1 MKSMKIE
8 QYLKKCAA
16 KFDHVTAHFSS
27 LLTSQKEKNKL
38 LWLKCLLNVIIKHQ
52 LSFFGGVVR
61 LPPYKNERHQLVTFT
76 DGSDMYIH
84 FKVLYIAVMLG
95 IVQKRRINHANDVH
109 LFDYYL
115 FLCYHSI
122 LYLNFLNIDLLVV
135 SKNKTKSLSP
145 LIENHHF
152 YSNSC

>member
-1 MKSMKIE
+1 MGCD
-8 QYLKKCAA
+8 CAFF
-16 KFDHVTAHFSS
+16 K
-27 LLTSQKEKNKL
+27 LTYFPKKEKNGV

-95 IVQKRRINHANDVH
+95 IVQKEKKKIQTM
-109 LFDYYL
+109 
-115 FLCYHSI
+115 
-122 LYLNFLNIDLLVV
+122 
-135 SKNKTKSLSP
+135 SKKKKKKKKKKKS
-145 LIENHHF
+145 
-152 YSNSC
+152 

>member
-1 MKSMKIE
+1 MRPTKRLARLAVERHPPSESRVNQLLQTLNKHLQAMEKHENRAVFEKMRGKIRSCD
-8 QYLKKCAA
+8 CAFF
-16 KFDHVTAHFSS
+16 K
-27 LLTSQKEKNKL
+27 LTYFPKKEKNKL

-95 IVQKRRINHANDVH
+95 IVQK
-109 LFDYYL
+109 
-115 FLCYHSI
+115 
-122 LYLNFLNIDLLVV
+122 
-135 SKNKTKSLSP
+135 
-145 LIENHHF
+145 EE
-152 YSNSC
+152 